1 MTNELENF
9 SLEVD
14 AWIEEHCPESMR
26 SPMPV
31 SEQVWASSDIHF
43 PTTDSKI
50 WFDAMVS
57 KGWCTP
63 EWPVEYGGGG
73 LSFEESKVLRSRLKF
88 FGCRPAQINF
98 GISML
103 GPVILE
109 FGTEAQKKEFLPKIS
124 RGEIWWCQGFSEPG
138 AGSDLA
144 NISTS
149 AVLKGSEYLING
161 SKIWTSEANKADWM
175 YCLVR
180 TAKTE
185 KKQAGISFILL
196 NLRQPNIDIKPIK
209 LLSGQSPFCQVFFDD
224 VLAKESHR
232 IASENDGWKVAKRLL
247 EFERTMMADLGSEGA
262 VDIEPIKTYKNSRA
276 IDAPGQLKLR
286 KKIIK
291 HEMRNHLVDL
301 TMARTGIES
310 KSGFSPAALIL
321 KYISTEET
329 QTRWE
334 LNVAS
339 LGAGGLEIVEKSQ
352 GPKQEIAKSFF
363 YSKAY
368 TIAGGSSEVQL
379 NIISKHILGLPS

>member
-1 MTNELENF
+1 MTDQLDSF
-9 SLEVD
+9 AIEVD
-14 AWIEEHCPESMR
+14 AWIENNCPPSMR
-26 SPMPV
+26 TPMPV
-31 SEQVWASSDIHF
+31 SEQVWASSDNKF
-43 PTTDSKI
+43 PNADSKS

-63 EWPVEYGGGG
+63 EWPVEFGGGG
-73 LSFEESKVLRSRLKF
+73 LSFEETKILRSRLKF

-103 GPVILE
+103 GPVILKY
-109 FGTEAQKKEFLPKIS
+109 GTDNQKKEFLPKIS

-144 NISTS
+144 NVSTS
-149 AVLKGSEYLING
+149 AKLQGNEYIING

-196 NLRQPNIDIKPIK
+196 NLKQPNIEIKPIK
-209 LLSGQSPFCQVFFDD
+209 LLSGQSPFCQVFFDN
-224 VLAKESHR
+224 VLARESHR
-232 IASENDGWKVAKRLL
+232 IADENDGWKVAKKLL

-262 VDIEPIKTYKNSRA
+262 VDIEPIKTYLNS
-276 IDAPGQLKLR
+276 DAPNAPGKLKLH

-301 TMARTGIES
+301 TMTRTGIES
-310 KSGFSPAALIL
+310 KSGFSPAALSL

-339 LGAGGLEIVEKSQ
+339 LGAGGLEVVEKSH
-352 GPKQEIAKSFF
+352 GSKQEIAKSFF

>member
-1 MTNELENF
+1 
-9 SLEVD
+9 
-14 AWIEEHCPESMR
+14 MR
-26 SPMPV
+26 TPMPV
-31 SEQVWASSDIHF
+31 SEQVWASSDIKF
-43 PTTDSKI
+43 PNADSKL

-63 EWPVEYGGGG
+63 EWPGEFGGGG
-73 LSFEESKVLRSRLKF
+73 LSFDETKILRSRLKF

-109 FGTEAQKKEFLPKIS
+109 YGTDDQKKEFLPKIS

-144 NISTS
+144 NVSTS
-149 AVLKGSEYLING
+149 AKLQGNEYIING

-196 NLRQPNIDIKPIK
+196 NLKQPNIEIKPIK
-209 LLSGQSPFCQVFFDD
+209 LLSGQSPFCQVFFDN
-224 VLAKESHR
+224 VLASESHR
-232 IASENDGWKVAKRLL
+232 IADENDGWKVAKKLL

-262 VDIEPIKTYKNSRA
+262 VDIEPIKTYLNS
-276 IDAPGQLKLR
+276 DAPNAPGKLKLH

-301 TMARTGIES
+301 TMTRTGIES
-310 KSGFSPAALIL
+310 KSGFSPAALSL

-339 LGAGGLEIVEKSQ
+339 LGAGGLEVVEKSH
-352 GPKQEIAKSFF
+352 GSKQEIAKSFF

>member
-301 TMARTGIES
+301 TMARTGTES

>member
-1 MTNELENF
+1 MTDQLESF

-14 AWIEEHCPESMR
+14 AWIEEHCSESMR
-26 SPMPV
+26 TPMPV
-31 SEQVWASSDIHF
+31 SEQVWASSDINF
-43 PTTDSKI
+43 PTRDSKT

-73 LSFEESKVLRSRLKF
+73 LSFEESKILRSRLKF

-109 FGTEAQKKEFLPKIS
+109 FGTDDQKKEFLPKIS

-149 AVLKGSEYLING
+149 AELKGREYYING

-232 IASENDGWKVAKRLL
+232 IAAENDGWKVAKRLL

-262 VDIEPIKTYKNSRA
+262 VDVEPIKTYKNSKA
-276 IDAPGQLKLR
+276 IDAPGQLKLH

-291 HEMRNHLVDL
+291 HEMRNHLIDL

-310 KSGFSPAALIL
+310 KVGFSPAALIL

-379 NIISKHILGLPS
+379 NIISKHILGLLS

>member
-1 MTNELENF
+1 MTDQLKSF
-9 SLEVD
+9 TTEVD
-14 AWIEEHCPESMR
+14 AWIEEHCPQSMR
-26 SPMPV
+26 TPMPV
-31 SEQVWASSDIHF
+31 SEQVWASSDINF
-43 PTTDSKI
+43 PTKDSKI
-50 WFDAMVS
+50 WFEAMIS

-63 EWPVEYGGGG
+63 EWPVKYGGGG
-73 LSFEESKVLRSRLKF
+73 LSFEESKILRSRLKYF
-88 FGCRPAQINF
+88 ECRPAQINF

-109 FGTEAQKKEFLPKIS
+109 FGTDNQKKEFLPKIS

-149 AVLKGSEYLING
+149 AKLKGNQYIING

-180 TAKTE
+180 TAKTQ

-196 NLRQPNIDIKPIK
+196 NLRQPNLEIKPIK
-209 LLSGQSPFCQVFFDD
+209 LLSGQSPFCQVFFDN
-224 VLAKESHR
+224 VLAQQSHM
-232 IASENDGWKVAKRLL
+232 IANENDGWKVAKRLL

-262 VDIEPIKTYKNSRA
+262 VDIEPIKTYKNSQVLGTS
-276 IDAPGQLKLR
+276 GQLKLH

-291 HEMRNHLVDL
+291 HEMRNHLIDL
-301 TMARTGIES
+301 TMARTGIEA

-352 GPKQEIAKSFF
+352 GSKQEIAKSFF

>member
-144 NISTS
+144 NISSS

-301 TMARTGIES
+301 TMARTGTES

>member
-1 MTNELENF
+1 MTDKLESF

-26 SPMPV
+26 TPMPV
-31 SEQVWASSDIHF
+31 SEQVWASSDINF
-43 PTTDSKI
+43 PTRDSKT

-73 LSFEESKVLRSRLKF
+73 LSFEESKILRSRLKF

-109 FGTEAQKKEFLPKIS
+109 FGTDDQKKEFLPKIS

-149 AVLKGSEYLING
+149 AQLKGREYFING

-262 VDIEPIKTYKNSRA
+262 VDVEPIKTYKNSKA
-276 IDAPGQLKLR
+276 IDAPGQLKLH

-291 HEMRNHLVDL
+291 HEMRNHLIDL
-301 TMARTGIES
+301 TMARAGIES
-310 KSGFSPAALIL
+310 KVGFSPAALIL

-334 LNVAS
+334 LNVTS

-352 GPKQEIAKSFF
+352 GPKQAIAKSFF

>member
-1 MTNELENF
+1 MTDQLESF

-26 SPMPV
+26 TPMPV
-31 SEQVWASSDIHF
+31 SEQVWASSDINF
-43 PTTDSKI
+43 PTTDSKT

-73 LSFEESKVLRSRLKF
+73 LSFEESKILRSRLKF

-109 FGTEAQKKEFLPKIS
+109 FGTDDQKKEFLPKIS

-149 AVLKGSEYLING
+149 AELKGGEYLING

-175 YCLVR
+175 YGLVR

-232 IASENDGWKVAKRLL
+232 IAAENDGWKVAKRLL

-262 VDIEPIKTYKNSRA
+262 VDVEPIKTYKNSKA
-276 IDAPGQLKLR
+276 IDAPGQLKLHT
-286 KKIIK
+286 KIIK
-291 HEMRNHLVDL
+291 HEMRNHLIDL

-310 KSGFSPAALIL
+310 KVGFSPAALIL

-334 LNVAS
+334 LNVTS

-352 GPKQEIAKSFF
+352 GLKQEIAKSFF

>member
-1 MTNELENF
+1 MTDQLENF

-26 SPMPV
+26 TPMPV
-31 SEQVWASSDIHF
+31 SEQVWASSDINF
-43 PTTDSKI
+43 PTTDSKT

-73 LSFEESKVLRSRLKF
+73 LSFEESKILRSRLKF

-109 FGTEAQKKEFLPKIS
+109 FGTDDQKKEFLPKIS
-124 RGEIWWCQGFSEPG
+124 RGKIWWCQGFSEPG

-149 AVLKGSEYLING
+149 AELKGSEYFING

-180 TAKTE
+180 TAKTK

-232 IASENDGWKVAKRLL
+232 IAAENDGWKVAKRLL
-247 EFERTMMADLGSEGA
+247 EFERTMMEDLGSEGA
-262 VDIEPIKTYKNSRA
+262 VDIEPIKTYKNSEA
-276 IDAPGQLKLR
+276 LNAPGQTKLH

-291 HEMRNHLVDL
+291 HEMRNHLIDL

-310 KSGFSPAALIL
+310 KVGFSPAALIL
-321 KYISTEET
+321 KCISTEET

-339 LGAGGLEIVEKSQ
+339 LGAGGLEIAEKSQ

>member
-1 MTNELENF
+1 MTDQLESF
-9 SLEVD
+9 SFEVD

>member
-1 MTNELENF
+1 MTDQLESF
-9 SLEVD
+9 SIEVD
-14 AWIEEHCPESMR
+14 AWIEEHCPQSMR
-26 SPMPV
+26 TPMPV
-31 SEQVWASSDIHF
+31 SEQVWASSDINF
-43 PTTDSKI
+43 PTTDSKT

-73 LSFEESKVLRSRLKF
+73 LSFEESKILRSRLKF

-109 FGTEAQKKEFLPKIS
+109 FGTDDQKKEFLPKIS
-124 RGEIWWCQGFSEPG
+124 RGEIWLCQGFSEPG

-149 AVLKGSEYLING
+149 AKLIGSEYLING

-175 YCLVR
+175 YCLAR

-262 VDIEPIKTYKNSRA
+262 VDIEPIKTYKNCQA
-276 IDAPGQLKLR
+276 IDAPGQLKLH

-352 GPKQEIAKSFF
+352 GSKQEIAKSFF

>member
-1 MTNELENF
+1 MTDQLESF

-26 SPMPV
+26 TPMPV
-31 SEQVWASSDIHF
+31 SEQVWASSNINF
-43 PTTDSKI
+43 PTTDSKT

-63 EWPVEYGGGG
+63 EWPVEFGGGG
-73 LSFEESKVLRSRLKF
+73 LSFEESKILRSRLKF

-109 FGTEAQKKEFLPKIS
+109 FGTDDQKKEFLPKIS

-149 AVLKGSEYLING
+149 AELKGGEYLING

-175 YCLVR
+175 YCLAR

-196 NLRQPNIDIKPIK
+196 NLKQSNIDIKPIK

-224 VLAKESHR
+224 VVAKESHR
-232 IASENDGWKVAKRLL
+232 IAKENEGWKVAKRLL

-262 VDIEPIKTYKNSRA
+262 VDIEPIKTYKNSEA
-276 IDAPGQLKLR
+276 LNAPGQTKLH

-291 HEMRNHLVDL
+291 HEMRNHLIDL
-301 TMARTGIES
+301 TMGRTTIES
-310 KSGFSPAALIL
+310 KSGFSPAALSL

-352 GPKQEIAKSFF
+352 GSKQEIAKSFF

-379 NIISKHILGLPS
+379 NIIAKHILGLPS

>member
-1 MTNELENF
+1 MTDQLDSF
-9 SLEVD
+9 AIEVD
-14 AWIEEHCPESMR
+14 AWIENNCPPSMR
-26 SPMPV
+26 TPMPV
-31 SEQVWASSDIHF
+31 SEQVWASSDIKF
-43 PTTDSKI
+43 PNADSKL

-63 EWPVEYGGGG
+63 EWPVEFGGGG
-73 LSFEESKVLRSRLKF
+73 LSFEETKILRSRLKF

-103 GPVILE
+103 GPVILKY
-109 FGTEAQKKEFLPKIS
+109 GTDNQKKEFLPKIS

-144 NISTS
+144 NVSTS
-149 AVLKGSEYLING
+149 AKLQGNEYIING

-196 NLRQPNIDIKPIK
+196 NLKQPNIEIKPIK
-209 LLSGQSPFCQVFFDD
+209 LLSGQSPFCQVFFDN
-224 VLAKESHR
+224 VLASESHR
-232 IASENDGWKVAKRLL
+232 IADENDGWKVAKKLL

-262 VDIEPIKTYKNSRA
+262 VDIEPIKTYLNS
-276 IDAPGQLKLR
+276 DAPNAPGKLKLP

-301 TMARTGIES
+301 TMTRTGIES
-310 KSGFSPAALIL
+310 KSGFSPAALSL

-339 LGAGGLEIVEKSQ
+339 LGAGGLEVVEKSH
-352 GPKQEIAKSFF
+352 GSKQEIAKSFF

>member
-1 MTNELENF
+1 MTDQLESF
-9 SLEVD
+9 SIEVD
-14 AWIEEHCPESMR
+14 AWIEEHCPQSMR
-26 SPMPV
+26 TPMPV
-31 SEQVWASSDIHF
+31 SEQVWASSDINF
-43 PTTDSKI
+43 PTTDSKT

-73 LSFEESKVLRSRLKF
+73 LSFEESKILRSRLKF

-109 FGTEAQKKEFLPKIS
+109 FGTDDQKKEFLPKIS

-149 AVLKGSEYLING
+149 AKLIGSEYLING

-175 YCLVR
+175 YCLAR

-262 VDIEPIKTYKNSRA
+262 VDIEPIKTYKNCQA
-276 IDAPGQLKLR
+276 IDAPGQLKLH

-352 GPKQEIAKSFF
+352 GSKQEIAKSFF

-379 NIISKHILGLPS
+379 NIISKHILGLRS

>member
-1 MTNELENF
+1 MTNELESF

-144 NISTS
+144 NISSS